1 MGRIPITEFKR
12 WKVEGQRFVCLTAY
26 DAPTARIL
34 ESSQV
39 PVILVGDSVG
49 NVVLGYRDTT
59 PVTMTEMLHHACAVR
74 RGAPDT
80 FVVGDMPFGSY
91 QVSSEAAVRN
101 AIRFVAEA
109 GMDAV
114 KVEGATDRLET
125 IRKIISAGVP
135 VMGHLGLTPQNV
147 TQLGGFRVQATE
159 VEAVEQ
165 LVSDAKALEESGAFS
180 IVLECVPEEVAQIVT
195 ESVSIPTIGIGA
207 GRQCD
212 AQVLVFHDLIG
223 ISSGYS
229 PRFVRAYASVEQEM
243 LGAVKKFSDEVREGQ
258 FPGDGESFHLPAE
271 KIEEVRRR
279 VGRPIDENDGDRGA
293 R

>member
-1 MGRIPITEFKR
+1 MDRIPITEFKR
-12 WKVEGQRFVCLTAY
+12 WKVERQKFICLTAY

-39 PVILVGDSVG
+39 PVILVGDSLG

-59 PVTMTEMLHHACAVR
+59 PVTMTEMLHHARAVR

-91 QVSSEAAVRN
+91 QVSGETAVQN

-114 KVEGATDRLET
+114 KVEGASDRLET
-125 IRKIISAGVP
+125 VRKIIAAGVP
-135 VMGHLGLTPQNV
+135 VMGHLGLTPQSV

-159 VEAVEQ
+159 VESAQQ
-165 LVSDAKALEESGAFS
+165 LVSDAKSLEAAGAFS

-195 ESVSIPTIGIGA
+195 DCVSIPTIGIGA
-207 GRQCD
+207 GRRCD

-243 LGAVKKFSDEVREGQ
+243 LSAVKRFSEEVREGQ

-271 KIEEVRRR
+271 KIKEVRRR
-279 VGRPIDENDGDRGA
+279 VDRLIVDNDSDQGA
-293 R
+293 Q